1 MDELNFK
8 QLFYLFC
15 CPPCKFICFL
25 KFSSRFF
32 RRLTSI
38 LKCCRSL
45 FAVPS
50 RITAKMA
57 FLPPKLTYDLT
68 EKSSSVD
75 EEPESQQAS
84 AASKQKDA
92 PKDYEFT
99 YSSEY
104 IGVDEKYITDFFEVF
119 YTKTKRKNNIACL
132 HIKCSKKKESKYT
145 LLFSH
150 GNAADLGMLTGFYM
164 RIVNLL
170 NVNLFSYD
178 YSGYGKSSGRAS
190 EKNLYSDIEAAWKI
204 LLEKYNLKPEQVILY
219 GQSIGTAPTVD
230 LATKHNPAGVVLHS
244 PLMSGIRLL
253 FPVKRTFMCDAFP
266 IIDKIA
272 KVKSPTLVIHGTS
285 DEIINFSHGLQIYE
299 NLENP
304 VEPLW

>member
-1 MDELNFK
+1 
-8 QLFYLFC
+8 
-15 CPPCKFICFL
+15 
-25 KFSSRFF
+25 
-32 RRLTSI
+32 
-38 LKCCRSL
+38 
-45 FAVPS
+45 
-50 RITAKMA
+50 MA